1 MVLRDFFKKP
11 ISSYFT
17 VTLVVFLSTFI
28 LWLPFILRANN
39 WLGLKIENSNFQYIY
54 KHYDGPLYIIPA
66 KTLYEQ
72 SKIDIPGSGF
82 ILSLPLTP
90 KYFAAHLPLY
100 PILIRIFAH
109 IFGYLKSMIFV
120 NILATVILAN
130 LFYFVLKRFKMSQ
143 NPLLL
148 TIVFLFLPRFLVVRS
163 VGSPESLFI
172 LLILSSLL
180 FFEKNNFLLA
190 GLFGGLA
197 TMTKIP
203 GILLFPAYV
212 LVLAEKLI
220 KEKKIDFR
228 TIYLLLIPFGL
239 LAVFF
244 LYQKQFSDFF
254 AYFHTGG
261 VVPMPYPFSVFN
273 SSAKWVGTAWLE
285 EIVLYFFL
293 YTFSVIS
300 LAHIKQRSFFYFSLV
315 FLAATTF
322 VQHRDIS
329 RYALPLW
336 PFACMA
342 LEKLFTSKKFLIA
355 LLIILPALYLYAWNF
370 CLQNIVPISDWSPFL

>member
-1 MVLRDFFKKP
+1 M
-11 ISSYFT
+11 
-17 VTLVVFLSTFI
+17 VFLSTFI
-28 LWLPFILRANN
+28 LWLPFILKTNN

-66 KTLYEQ
+66 KTLYEEA
-72 SKIDIPGSGF
+72 KIDIPGSGF

-100 PILIRIFAH
+100 PIFIRFFAP

-130 LFYFVLKRFKMSQ
+130 LFYFILKKFKISQ

-148 TIVFLFLPRFLVVRS
+148 TTVFLFLPRFIVVRS
-163 VGSPESLFI
+163 VGSSESLFI

-180 FFEKNNFLLA
+180 FFEKNKFLLA

-203 GILLFPAYV
+203 GILLFPAYI

-220 KEKKIDFR
+220 REKKFDFK
-228 TIYLLLIPFGL
+228 TIYLLLIPLGL
-239 LAVFF
+239 LAVFL
-244 LYQKQFSDFF
+244 LYQKQFNDFF

-285 EIVLYFFL
+285 EIVIYFFL
-293 YTFSVIS
+293 YIFSVIS
-300 LAHIKQRSFFYFSLV
+300 LVNIKQRSFFYFSLV
-315 FLAATTF
+315 FLVATTF

-336 PFACMA
+336 PFACIA